1 MPDSGAGLALA
12 SRDTRRGQLVTAVA
26 RLGKCV
32 GPEAQTDLVRHDV
45 VDDLVVGP
53 SVEVVNE
60 LRALVTEP
68 ASVFETDGAL
78 HAPKSSGSRLAR
90 MGPAGDDIATRLA
103 RLVAV
108 DGEFGERAKAN
119 VVTYRRNNGIGD
131 EPYEFPTYRSAE
143 ERKVWVHKWWV
154 RPFRFFYRHLPLA
167 IRSRIKRVA
176 T

>member
-12 SRDTRRGQLVTAVA
+12 SRNAGSCKRVAAIA

-32 GPEAQTDLVRHDV
+32 GPEAKTDFVRHDV
-45 VDDLVVGP
+45 VDDGVVAPG
-53 SVEVVNE
+53 VEVVNE
-60 LRALVTEP
+60 LRALVAEP
-68 ASVFETDGAL
+68 TRVFETYGAL

-103 RLVAV
+103 RLVAI
-108 DGEFGERAKAN
+108 DGEFGERAKTN
-119 VVTYRRNNGIGD
+119 VVAYRRKNGIGD

>member
-1 MPDSGAGLALA
+1 
-12 SRDTRRGQLVTAVA
+12 
-26 RLGKCV
+26 
-32 GPEAQTDLVRHDV
+32 
-45 VDDLVVGP
+45 
-53 SVEVVNE
+53 
-60 LRALVTEP
+60 
-68 ASVFETDGAL
+68 
-78 HAPKSSGSRLAR
+78 

-103 RLVAV
+103 RLVAI
-108 DGEFGERAKAN
+108 DDELGERAKAN
-119 VVTYRRNNGIGD
+119 VVTYRRNKGIGD